1 MCGLEPEVP
10 EEIVLLR
17 RIIDFVL
24 TQFSWSF
31 MLVILAAGIWCS
43 AVAGRTGPIHVGAPR
58 DTTGLDMTAA
68 APRNGGS
75 STLQQLLVPPASAV
89 LAPKRD
95 LALEELQDE
104 PAAWSLTL
112 PRADEQARQQALQEL
127 EDELLISDGLFS
139 LTGADPFSGF
149 RRFIFIFTFFHFPAK
164 KSVHM
169 GEVGSDPRAGY
180 FFQRSSVPPRSPLHY
195 QLENGGAITF
205 MRYRLNGYTPRTRT
219 THAAH
224 ARTLSEDKITC
235 VRLNATGV

>member
-104 PAAWSLTL
+104 PAARSLTL

-127 EDELLISDGLFS
+127 EDERLERCRASDAFDQCFFF
-139 LTGADPFSGF
+139 GATEAMDARRPMEGAGVVSATLPRGVGAYMEAAPRDASGT
-149 RRFIFIFTFFHFPAK
+149 IK
-164 KSVHM
+164 KL
-169 GEVGSDPRAGY
+169 
-180 FFQRSSVPPRSPLHY
+180 VP
-195 QLENGGAITF
+195 TW
-205 MRYRLNGYTPRTRT
+205 
-219 THAAH
+219 
-224 ARTLSEDKITC
+224 
-235 VRLNATGV
+235 

>member
-89 LAPKRD
+89 LATKRD

-104 PAAWSLTL
+104 PAARSLTL

-149 RRFIFIFTFFHFPAK
+149 HRFIFTFTFRQRNQCKRERWDRILAQVTFSTK
-164 KSVHM
+164 F
-169 GEVGSDPRAGY
+169 RA
-180 FFQRSSVPPRSPLHY
+180 PP
-195 QLENGGAITF
+195 
-205 MRYRLNGYTPRTRT
+205 
-219 THAAH
+219 
-224 ARTLSEDKITC
+224 LSAS
-235 VRLNATGV
+235 LSAG

>member
-104 PAAWSLTL
+104 PAARSLTL
-112 PRADEQARQQALQEL
+112 PRAEQARQQALQEL

-149 RRFIFIFTFFHFPAK
+149 HRFSPFHF
-164 KSVHM
+164 HF
-169 GEVGSDPRAGY
+169 G
-180 FFQRSSVPPRSPLHY
+180 
-195 QLENGGAITF
+195 
-205 MRYRLNGYTPRTRT
+205 
-219 THAAH
+219 
-224 ARTLSEDKITC
+224 
-235 VRLNATGV
+235 

>member
-104 PAAWSLTL
+104 PAARSLTL
-112 PRADEQARQQALQEL
+112 PRAEQARQQALQEL

-149 RRFIFIFTFFHFPAK
+149 HRFIFIFTFFHFPAK
-164 KSVHM
+164 KSVQK
-169 GEVGSDPRAGY
+169 GEVSDPRAGY
-180 FFQRSSVPPRSPLHY
+180 FFSTKFRAPPLSASLSAGER
-195 QLENGGAITF
+195 GG
-205 MRYRLNGYTPRTRT
+205 
-219 THAAH
+219 
-224 ARTLSEDKITC
+224 
-235 VRLNATGV
+235 

>member
-1 MCGLEPEVP
+1 M
-10 EEIVLLR
+10 LLR

-104 PAAWSLTL
+104 PAARSLTL
-112 PRADEQARQQALQEL
+112 PRAEQARQQALQEL
-127 EDELLISDGLFS
+127 EDELLISEGLFSFFCSDGLFS
-139 LTGADPFSGF
+139 LTGATVS
-149 RRFIFIFTFFHFPAK
+149 
-164 KSVHM
+164 
-169 GEVGSDPRAGY
+169 
-180 FFQRSSVPPRSPLHY
+180 
-195 QLENGGAITF
+195 N
-205 MRYRLNGYTPRTRT
+205 
-219 THAAH
+219 
-224 ARTLSEDKITC
+224 
-235 VRLNATGV
+235 